1 MRRRKRKRYAAV
13 VMIVMLAMLLS
24 ACSTPMQE
32 GAGNGVSSQQVEDA
46 GGQAAGKRAG
56 NGQNA
61 GIRDEG
67 QGIGGQA
74 ESGQELGTQVKGRY
88 REEKLEFPVPI
99 KNIFAIC
106 AQEGRVQMLSEHEPG
121 TFFLCESADAGAS
134 WQRKEMGM
142 EWLPEDYRVAAACF
156 GGEGEI
162 FVSAGKMST
171 EPMGEQQAVG
181 EYSYYKLETA
191 EGGFSAS
198 PLSLELP
205 AVEGEYD
212 AYGLQ
217 QLAASADGKLYGL
230 WDVRKGENSE
240 CCLYCFDL
248 GENGAVCWS
257 AETKMANIF
266 LSEKTLYLDA
276 YEDTVQKLDASTGKK
291 AGEVPMRSADFR
303 NVDILGQKFFYCNE
317 AGIYGADQS
326 LALTEQLVDG
336 ALSSFSDISYSIR
349 KFCAVSEKVFLV
361 FLEDSEGRLEGLRYE
376 YDPEL
381 PTQPQQQLVVYS
393 MEKDNIVKKLVADFQ
408 ASHPEVYVRYE
419 VGQKDSG
426 IQEADAIH
434 ALNTEIVAGNGPDV
448 LVLNGLPWESYG
460 EKGILADM
468 GQELEGSLAEGKLF
482 PSVFEAFQMEGAQ
495 YVVPVSFAI
504 PVLIGEKEQ
513 LPALSSSS
521 LERLAEAVEKAEGE
535 SPLSIQ
541 GFWPFAASICWQ
553 EIQQQDGTLS
563 REGLK
568 RFLQAGKQICDRVE
582 EKAGGTMYF
591 FDAFGDWEDE
601 EGKVHAGE
609 PDVMAPVW
617 ELVYET
623 AEMGMG
629 YLGTVEDF
637 TAISDHM
644 PGQDLGYQALG
655 EGVFHA
661 KTMGVNGKSA
671 QEALG
676 KEFLLFAIGEEEQ
689 RRLQEELPGINQEFP
704 VNRAVWEERIIE
716 PAEGEREKYQEIFAV
731 LGGTFTWPTEQK
743 FEALEETVAGLKEPA
758 MEDKIVLTAIQ
769 EGAKAYVSGKKT
781 IDDAVNS
788 VMQKLE
794 LYWME

>member
-181 EYSYYKLETA
+181 EYSYYKLEAA

-205 AVEGEYD
+205 TVEGEYD

-448 LVLNGLPWESYG
+448 LVLNGLHWESYG

-601 EGKVHAGE
+601 EGKVHRGE

-617 ELVYET
+617 ELVYEN

-644 PGQDLGYQALG
+644 PEQDLGYQALG

>member
-1 MRRRKRKRYAAV
+1 M
-13 VMIVMLAMLLS
+13 
-24 ACSTPMQE
+24 
-32 GAGNGVSSQQVEDA
+32 
-46 GGQAAGKRAG
+46 
-56 NGQNA
+56 
-61 GIRDEG
+61 
-67 QGIGGQA
+67 
-74 ESGQELGTQVKGRY
+74 
-88 REEKLEFPVPI
+88 
-99 KNIFAIC
+99 
-106 AQEGRVQMLSEHEPG
+106 
-121 TFFLCESADAGAS
+121 
-134 WQRKEMGM
+134 
-142 EWLPEDYRVAAACF
+142 
-156 GGEGEI
+156 
-162 FVSAGKMST
+162 
-171 EPMGEQQAVG
+171 
-181 EYSYYKLETA
+181 
-191 EGGFSAS
+191 
-198 PLSLELP
+198 
-205 AVEGEYD
+205 VEGEYD

-495 YVVPVSFAI
+495 YVVPVS
-504 PVLIGEKEQ
+504 
-513 LPALSSSS
+513 LPFLS
-521 LERLAEAVEKAEGE
+521 
-535 SPLSIQ
+535 
-541 GFWPFAASICWQ
+541 
-553 EIQQQDGTLS
+553 
-563 REGLK
+563 
-568 RFLQAGKQICDRVE
+568 
-582 EKAGGTMYF
+582 
-591 FDAFGDWEDE
+591 
-601 EGKVHAGE
+601 
-609 PDVMAPVW
+609 
-617 ELVYET
+617 
-623 AEMGMG
+623 
-629 YLGTVEDF
+629 
-637 TAISDHM
+637 
-644 PGQDLGYQALG
+644 
-655 EGVFHA
+655 
-661 KTMGVNGKSA
+661 
-671 QEALG
+671 
-676 KEFLLFAIGEEEQ
+676 
-689 RRLQEELPGINQEFP
+689 
-704 VNRAVWEERIIE
+704 
-716 PAEGEREKYQEIFAV
+716 
-731 LGGTFTWPTEQK
+731 
-743 FEALEETVAGLKEPA
+743 
-758 MEDKIVLTAIQ
+758 
-769 EGAKAYVSGKKT
+769 
-781 IDDAVNS
+781 
-788 VMQKLE
+788 
-794 LYWME
+794 